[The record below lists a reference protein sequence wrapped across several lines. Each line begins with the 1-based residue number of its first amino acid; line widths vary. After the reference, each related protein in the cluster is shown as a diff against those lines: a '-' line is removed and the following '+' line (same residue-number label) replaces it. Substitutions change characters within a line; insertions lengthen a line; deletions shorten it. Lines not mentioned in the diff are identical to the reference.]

1 MPTSRIGRS
10 RSARSSTNAPG
21 SASAG
26 LTTRSTTADRLTA
39 DLEDLV
45 AVRGAPAMLRSNN
58 APEFISEAMSN
69 WAGTRTA
76 LSSIPPDS
84 PRRNGYVE
92 SFNSRIRNECLN
104 INSFYSL
111 LHAQAVI
118 GD

>member
-1 MPTSRIGRS
+1 
-10 RSARSSTNAPG
+10 
-21 SASAG
+21 
-26 LTTRSTTADRLTA
+26 
-39 DLEDLV
+39 
-45 AVRGAPAMLRSNN
+45 MLRSNN

-92 SFNSRIRNECLN
+92 SFNSRIRNERLN